1 MEGGV
6 GDLVGRCASLAALL
20 EVSAY
25 PKPGNVHRLRDFP
38 GTTYEHF
45 LAAGV
50 SMMPWMRE
58 LANRGNVIKAGDGDW
73 GGLGLG
79 GSILGAVEEMLA
91 WQSGGNVHLGVIL
104 LFSPIAAA
112 AGAVAEGGVVEVSKL
127 RASIKEIIGAAAPQ
141 DAVDIYKAIKMAMTR
156 ENLGD
161 VDELDVTDPASLD
174 YILKH
179 GVKPLDIF
187 ETCSGRDSVCSEW
200 VTGFNIVVSEGYR
213 HLADQLTSGVSV
225 NDSVVNTFL
234 RLLSAHPDSLIQRKR
249 GPEAARTVS
258 GRAQGILDAG
268 GASSDEG
275 RSMLRMLDDEL
286 QTGMGSM
293 NPGTTADLT
302 AASLF
307 VLLLT
312 GWRP

>member
-1 MEGGV
+1 M
-6 GDLVGRCASLAALL
+6 GRCASLAALL

-38 GTTYEHF
+38 GTSYEHF
-45 LAAGV
+45 LAASV
-50 SMMPWMRE
+50 SMMPWMRD
-58 LANRGNVIKAGDGDW
+58 LAGRSSLIKAGGGDW
-73 GGLGLG
+73 GGLGMG

-91 WQSGGNVHLGVIL
+91 WQRGGNVHLGVIL

-112 AGAVAEGGVVEVSKL
+112 AGAVAEGGVVEPFKL
-127 RASIKEIIGAAAPQ
+127 RASIREIIGAAAPQ
-141 DAVDIYKAIKMAMTR
+141 DAVDIYKAIGMAMSR

-161 VDELDVTDPASLD
+161 VDELDVTDPVSLD

-179 GVKPLDIF
+179 GITPHDIF
-187 ETCSGRDSVCSEW
+187 ETCSGRDSICSEW
-200 VTGFNIVVSEGYR
+200 VTGFNIVVSEGYG
-213 HLADQLTSGVSV
+213 HLAEHLSRGVSV

-234 RLLSAHPDSLIQRKR
+234 CLLSEHPDSLIQRKR

-258 GRAQGILDAG
+258 ERAQSILDAG
-268 GASSDEG
+268 GAASDRG
-275 RSMLRMLDDEL
+275 RCMLIELDEEL
-286 QTGMGSM
+286 QRTNGAL